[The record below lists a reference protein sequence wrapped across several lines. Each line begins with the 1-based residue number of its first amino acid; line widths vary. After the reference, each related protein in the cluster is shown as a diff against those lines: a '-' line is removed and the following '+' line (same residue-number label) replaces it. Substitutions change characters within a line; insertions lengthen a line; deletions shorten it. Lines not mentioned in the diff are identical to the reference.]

1 MLIADDDFIH
11 RLKRL
16 SGSRKIRKDA
26 AVFYEHIAG
35 LFGKEDD
42 IRRIESTKPG
52 LPAVHCFF
60 YKDMPEPGALT
71 MVTYGISEATHPDWK
86 QGRPELVVSLD
97 SEDMA
102 WGMAAAY
109 MAEAARGEFA
119 FAYGQVLNF
128 DQSISEESPMSAFFL
143 FAPSFLSGEQAKLTL
158 STKTVFL
165 YGAYP
170 LHPGETEFIERV
182 GLEKF
187 WHLPGFDL
195 YDVRRPDLS
204 KIT

>member
-1 MLIADDDFIH
+1 M
-11 RLKRL
+11 
-16 SGSRKIRKDA
+16 RKDA
-26 AVFYEHIAG
+26 AVFYEHLVD

-42 IRRIESTKPG
+42 IRRIESTKPE

-60 YKDMPEPGALT
+60 YKDIPEPGTLT

-86 QGRPELVVSLD
+86 HGRPELVVSLD
-97 SEDMA
+97 TEDMA

-119 FAYGQVLNF
+119 FAYSQILNF
-128 DQSISEESPMSAFFL
+128 GRPISDDSAMSAFFL
-143 FAPSFLSGEQAKLTL
+143 FAPSFLNQEQMKLTL
-158 STKTVFL
+158 PSKSIFL

-170 LHPGETEFIERV
+170 LYPGETEMLERV

-187 WHLPGFDL
+187 WHTPGFDL
-195 YDVRRPDLS
+195 YNVRRPDLS
-204 KIT
+204 TLP